1 CSRGEIGGQMAAM
14 DGDGMIPLAVLLR
27 REMSWER
34 IEKPDILYGEASESK
49 KGEDFTFVKTECQ
62 RVPGQGDTT
71 FSVFAVMF
79 LSSILSNAGGRLVI
93 SSDGVWDA
101 LTAEKALS
109 CSRGL
114 PAEAAAIRIIKQGLG
129 GTYRSARL
137 LVRGPPT
144 TSNRN
149 GRLDPEYPA
158 FTMFKPFNCAI
169 CQLEMRPGEGISVH
183 AGSSKPGT
191 INPWDGPFLCSTCQI
206 KKEAMEGIHT

>member
-1 CSRGEIGGQMAAM
+1 MAAM

-71 FSVFAVMF
+71 FSVFA
-79 LSSILSNAGGRLVI
+79 LSNAGGRLVI

-144 TSNRN
+144 T
-149 GRLDPEYPA
+149 
-158 FTMFKPFNCAI
+158 
-169 CQLEMRPGEGISVH
+169 
-183 AGSSKPGT
+183 
-191 INPWDGPFLCSTCQI
+191 
-206 KKEAMEGIHT
+206 